1 MSAIDIGDA
10 ARAIHFR
17 ILEPRTFWISH
28 VKGSDKG
35 WQQVQ
40 SGVRELIES
49 LAEGEVWETPS
60 FFVFASF
67 ATIDHIALMLRSRS
81 RVKDVFLVG
90 SFTHAECRVVGAC
103 DDPAIFD
110 LVPFAKGAYGA
121 RPQQAGRVRGEAK
134 VQPADL
140 PWNVDAF
147 TDELQGLTASAS
159 G

>member
-1 MSAIDIGDA
+1 MSAIDIGDP

-28 VKGSDKG
+28 VKGNDKG
-35 WQQVQ
+35 WSQVQ
-40 SGVRELIES
+40 PGVRELIES
-49 LAEGEVWETPS
+49 LAEGEVWQAPS
-60 FFVFASF
+60 FYVFASF

-110 LVPFAKGAYGA
+110 LVPFAKRAYGA
-121 RPQQAGRVRGEAK
+121 KPEQAQRRRARARVQA
-134 VQPADL
+134 VTP
-140 PWNVDAF
+140 PWVVDAL
-147 TDELQGLTASAS
+147 TGQSQG
-159 G
+159 